1 MNIGIK
7 LAFRGVVCVSL
18 PLILFS
24 GVGAQASIEKLTTRI
39 SFCKTIDSS
48 LERLECFDNLE
59 WDHFEISSTPSLR
72 EGAGDWEVSES
83 ANPIDDTSTVTAILA
98 SENASNYLGEQVS
111 LVLRCKSGQ
120 TEAYINW
127 HDYLGSRAVVTDRI
141 DKAPA
146 ERLGWQLSTDSQA
159 SFRPRARV
167 FMESLSEATTYLAQ
181 VTPYNESPITAS
193 FNVQGA
199 KEVVTLIS
207 KACSW

>member
-1 MNIGIK
+1 MIHTGMPRLRVAAILW
-7 LAFRGVVCVSL
+7 LA
-18 PLILFS
+18 
-24 GVGAQASIEKLTTRI
+24 
-39 SFCKTIDSS
+39 SS
-48 LERLECFDNLE
+48 LALGQQSPMEDAAAQCAKIESPMARLECFDDLIRAHNLSPPE
-59 WDHFEISSTPSLR
+59 PTLFKGE
-72 EGAGDWEVSES
+72 GDWVVSQS
-83 ANPIDDTSTVTAILA
+83 ANPIDDTLTVTAILS

-181 VTPYNESPITAS
+181 VTPYNESPVTAS